1 MRKVGE
7 SGERDRLAAASPY
20 NLPPPKEEN
29 MRIEGYLV
37 TTKETDLGKSQS
49 LDKIWTKW
57 RQDKAA
63 AKVLLCEI
71 TALFEKIGLINPDK
85 IEVIES
91 ANVNETGNLLVVYK
105 EGNKVIKISSNEEN
119 SECYVVITVNNGK
132 DKYVLFGFR
141 VVSDEIVP
149 LVCENRESA
158 YLPIIAD
165 FDSPSL

>member
-7 SGERDRLAAASPY
+7 SRERDRLAAASPY
-20 NLPPPKEEN
+20 NLPSHKEEN
-29 MRIEGYLV
+29 MRIEGYLA

-49 LDKIWTKW
+49 LDKIWTKG
-57 RQDKAA
+57 RQDKVA

-71 TALFEKIGLINPDK
+71 TALFEKIGIINPDK

-132 DKYVLFGFR
+132 DKWVLFGFR
-141 VVSDEIVP
+141 VVSGEIVP
-149 LVCENRESA
+149 LVCENR
-158 YLPIIAD
+158 
-165 FDSPSL
+165 